1 MLLQSNRLVKAGQ
14 VDFSCRPFV
23 FLFLVVNCKKRD
35 KCVREK
41 IKTLESIKEVDDKAS
56 SSTRTCSIALLL
68 GAIVPI
74 GMKYEL

>member
-1 MLLQSNRLVKAGQ
+1 MQSSRIVKAGQ
-14 VDFSCRPFV
+14 VDFSFRPFV

-35 KCVREK
+35 NCVRGK
-41 IKTLESIKEVDDKAS
+41 IITLESIKEVDDKAS

-68 GAIVPI
+68 GAIVLI